1 MKKYKAILF
10 DMDGTLTDSA
20 PGITRGVAYTLKKYG
35 IEPPELDEL
44 KKFIGP
50 PLGES
55 FEKYYGIDRKN
66 FLETERI
73 FREYYDTTGIFE
85 NSLFDGVTEMLAG
98 LKKADK
104 FIATASSKPIMHVK
118 RIIEHFGIAEFFDYI
133 GAADFDNGIIEKED
147 VLSKLLADTKLL
159 PSECLM
165 VGDRLYDIKGAHK
178 NSIDCMCVLYG
189 FGSRKEFGEYGAD
202 YVAETVE
209 ELSAFLLAT

>member
-1 MKKYKAILF
+1 MQKYKAILF

-118 RIIEHFGIAEFFDYI
+118 RIIEHFCLVHYTLCIAITQIWITCFYHCFKVHRFI
-133 GAADFDNGIIEKED
+133 
-147 VLSKLLADTKLL
+147 LLYFILYNL
-159 PSECLM
+159 C
-165 VGDRLYDIKGAHK
+165 RLTISHE
-178 NSIDCMCVLYG
+178 
-189 FGSRKEFGEYGAD
+189 R
-202 YVAETVE
+202 
-209 ELSAFLLAT
+209 